1 MKLGDVDTPR
11 TRKRVD
17 DAADREEVK
26 YYKKHRRTALQE
38 STDRRLIM
46 MGSASGACTVIT
58 ISILSWIVYG
68 LGLGKVEAT
77 TTSLAL
83 AGGVGIG
90 LMFGGLFAVRLVP
103 KAQQQGLLDDE
114 DGLTAWEEASGPDA
128 DKRWHL

>member
-46 MGSASGACTVIT
+46 MGSASGACTVIEER
-58 ISILSWIVYG
+58 SAEVPCD
-68 LGLGKVEAT
+68 A
-77 TTSLAL
+77 
-83 AGGVGIG
+83 
-90 LMFGGLFAVRLVP
+90 RLP
-103 KAQQQGLLDDE
+103 GARGQ
-114 DGLTAWEEASGPDA
+114 SY
-128 DKRWHL
+128 

>member
-1 MKLGDVDTPR
+1 
-11 TRKRVD
+11 
-17 DAADREEVK
+17 
-26 YYKKHRRTALQE
+26 
-38 STDRRLIM
+38 M
-46 MGSASGACTVIT
+46 MGSASGACTVVT